1 MSEEALKIDPG
12 QATAETSAESGSS
25 RRPDSSS
32 RGSSR
37 RSSGRRAARKPKKD
51 QTAYGLVAT
60 ALAVAFG
67 IYLATISAVLGIFW
81 FTGIAFGFI
90 LRRSNFC
97 FTASMRDPIMTGST
111 SLTRAVLIA
120 FALTSIA
127 FVAVQYGASLNGLSI
142 PGMGFVVPVSFAT
155 AAGAFLFGIGMVL
168 AGGCA
173 SGTLMRIG
181 EGYAMQL
188 LSIVFFV
195 IGSFWAARDMG
206 WWTLNFISNGP
217 SIHLPEIFGW
227 GGAIVVQLAI
237 IAALY
242 IAADR
247 WENRKQEA

>member
-1 MSEEALKIDPG
+1 MSEEAVKIDPE
-12 QATAETSAESGSS
+12 QNPSEAVAENSS
-25 RRPDSSS
+25 RSRSESSA
-32 RGSSR
+32 RRSSR
-37 RSSGRRAARKPKKD
+37 RSSRRSAVRKPKKD
-51 QTAYGLVAT
+51 QTAYGLVT
-60 ALAVAFG
+60 LALAVAFG
-67 IYLATISAVLGIFW
+67 VYLATVSAVVGIFW

-120 FALTSIA
+120 FAITSIA
-127 FVAVQYGASLNGLSI
+127 FAAIQYGASTNGLPI
-142 PGMGFVVPVSFAT
+142 PGIGFVVPVSFAT
-155 AAGAFLFGIGMVL
+155 VAGAFLFGIGMVL

-181 EGYAMQL
+181 EGYTMQL

-217 SIHLPEIFGW
+217 RIHLPEIFGW
-227 GGAIVVQLAI
+227 GGAIFVQLLI

-242 IAADR
+242 IAADK
-247 WENRKQEA
+247 WENRRQES